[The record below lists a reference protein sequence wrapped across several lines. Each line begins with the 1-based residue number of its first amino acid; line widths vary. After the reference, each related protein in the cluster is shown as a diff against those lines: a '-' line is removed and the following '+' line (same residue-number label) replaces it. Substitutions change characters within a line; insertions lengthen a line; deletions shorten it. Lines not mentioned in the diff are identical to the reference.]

1 MGIPSRSCEDIESNK
16 LDETLFI
23 SINGVWDLSSFGFY
37 NNSNCNGDLDILLD
51 FEGDVERL
59 SIIYVK

>member
-1 MGIPSRSCEDIESNK
+1 MLCNLRS
-16 LDETLFI
+16 
-23 SINGVWDLSSFGFY
+23 SSFGFY

-59 SIIYVK
+59 SIICVK